1 MLRPK
6 HSDNGEDKMHLR
18 RLHFFTNKKDE
29 VGKLKIGIIG
39 AGAVGMLFGAYL
51 ADQKNDILF
60 YVRKNNKIENL
71 YIEKEPHVPERIV
84 CNQVYKIE
92 DLFEVDMI
100 IIAVKYHHLNHL
112 KSELDL
118 LPINIPLLF
127 VQNGLLHVPF
137 ADLLKQTTILI
148 GSVLHGATKVNKNT
162 VRHLGIG
169 NTTIGIHRGV
179 WDEVDALTQCS
190 SNKFP
195 IVLTSNI
202 QVILFK
208 KALLNCLINP
218 LTTITQVE
226 NGVLIKNDS
235 YSIILKNMYEEL
247 MGAFEEWREL
257 LPWEEVVELCKNTEF
272 NRSSMLTDYE
282 NGRLMEIDTIVGAVI
297 DEAKKRD
304 KELAVLHTFYLM
316 LKEMNKVGDHHY

>member
-1 MLRPK
+1 M
-6 HSDNGEDKMHLR
+6 
-18 RLHFFTNKKDE
+18 FFLTNKKVE

-51 ADQKNDILF
+51 ADEKNDILF
-60 YVRKNNKIENL
+60 YVRRNNKEENL
-71 YIEKEPHVPERIV
+71 YIEKEPNVPERID
-84 CNQVYKIE
+84 CKQVNKIE
-92 DLFEVDMI
+92 ELFGADLI
-100 IIAVKYHHLNHL
+100 IIAVKYHHLHNL

-127 VQNGLLHVPF
+127 IQNGLLHVPF
-137 ADLLKQTTILI
+137 TDQLKQSTILI
-148 GSVLHGATKVNKNT
+148 GSVLHGATKVNQYT
-162 VRHLGIG
+162 VRHLGVGI
-169 NTTIGIHRGV
+169 TTIGIHRGV
-179 WDEVDALTQCS
+179 WEEVNALIQCS
-190 SNKFP
+190 SIKFP
-195 IVLTSNI
+195 IVFTTNI

-226 NGVLIKNDS
+226 NGILIKNQS
-235 YSIILKNMYEEL
+235 YKIILKNMYEEL
-247 MGAFEEWREL
+247 MVAFEDWREL
-257 LPWEEVVELCKNTEF
+257 LTWEEVVELCKNTEY
-272 NRSSMLTDYE
+272 NRSSMLTDFE

-304 KELAVLHTFYLM
+304 KVLSVLHTFYLL